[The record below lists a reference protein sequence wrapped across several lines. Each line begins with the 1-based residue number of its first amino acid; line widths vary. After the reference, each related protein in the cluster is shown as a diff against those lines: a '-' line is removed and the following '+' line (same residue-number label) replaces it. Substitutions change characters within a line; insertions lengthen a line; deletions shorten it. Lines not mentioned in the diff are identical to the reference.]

1 MLPSSL
7 LANDPAWSS
16 HIVSFREE
24 TTEQPRSLEQRVS
37 ALEKQMRDLQ
47 DLPERFKN
55 LETRF
60 DGVETRFVR
69 VETRLGGVETR
80 LGVVESQ
87 IVQLRTDIGDEF
99 SAIRW
104 EMKTGFAE
112 LGAQMRLLHED
123 ALSRIARMTEGRRSR
138 KR

>member
-7 LANDPAWSS
+7 LANDAAWSS
-16 HIVSFREE
+16 HIVSFQEE
-24 TTEQPRSLEQRVS
+24 TTVQPRSLVERVT
-37 ALEKQMRDLQ
+37 ALEKQMQHLQ

-60 DGVETRFVR
+60 DGVETR
-69 VETRLGGVETR
+69 

-87 IVQLRTDIGDEF
+87 IVQLRTDIGHEF
-99 SAIRW
+99 SAIRS
-104 EMKTGFAE
+104 ETKIGFAE

-123 ALSRIARMTEGRRSR
+123 ALSRIATMTEGRRSR